1 LSFTGDSEHP
11 GTFLALLTHF
21 SIAILPL
28 FHAYILARLLATVAH
43 PGIVLPQ
50 ALGKVA
56 FIRTESKNWPPRAR
70 RTQRKK
76 DLVLRIQDAAYRL
89 RGPDL

>member
-11 GTFLALLTHF
+11 GTFLALLNHL
-21 SIAILPL
+21 SSAILPFL
-28 FHAYILARLLATVAH
+28 LAHILARLLATVAH

-56 FIRTESKNWPPRAR
+56 FIRTESKNWPPR
-70 RTQRKK
+70 TQRKK

-89 RGPDL
+89 PVPDA